1 MYLSLA
7 RFFLMAKF
15 HIFSTQKIWIQLPHY
30 DFRIQISWS
39 SLGID
44 IALSFKVKISTN
56 NLSLLPPITI
66 CANPQMSGF
75 DVQRLGIVFF
85 FGGESFIATHHLLQK
100 LYSKLCTPFIFMN
113 IHVATYYLQS
123 WRFNDFL
130 ITRINLKIYLDFGM
144 MIGYL
149 FWSI

>member
-1 MYLSLA
+1 
-7 RFFLMAKF
+7 MAKF

-30 DFRIQISWS
+30 DFRIQTLSN

-56 NLSLLPPITI
+56 NLSLLPPIVI

-85 FGGESFIATHHLLQK
+85 FFLGESSIATHHLLQK
-100 LYSKLCTPFIFMN
+100 LYSKLCTPFVFMDLY
-113 IHVATYYLQS
+113 VATYYLQS
-123 WRFNDFL
+123 
-130 ITRINLKIYLDFGM
+130 
-144 MIGYL
+144 
-149 FWSI
+149 